1 MKVLRCL
8 IVEDEPI
15 AAGII
20 EDYIKL
26 VPFLSHEM
34 TFHDP
39 VKALHYLSENSIDVI
54 FLDLSMPHLNGKEFL
69 DILTEKYKIILTTA
83 HHEFGIESYE
93 WGVVDYLLKPIPFS
107 RFMIAVNK
115 LRPEANVLFESSPQ
129 SADNSRERA
138 FRYFNVN
145 KTMIRVFLDEIWMV
159 ESIKDYVRITTKTQ
173 TIITKGNL
181 QEFENL
187 MQAHGGLRIHRSYL
201 INLNHVDAF
210 TAHDLNI
217 KGKTIPIGRLYKDS
231 VLHLLQKQIN

>member
-1 MKVLRCL
+1 MKVLKCL

-26 VPFLSHEM
+26 VPFLSHEL

-39 VKALHYLSENSIDVI
+39 VKALHYLSENSLDVI

-69 DILTEKYKIILTTA
+69 GILTEKYKIILTTA

-115 LRPEANVLFESSPQ
+115 LKEDSKIVQEATPLLEENPK
-129 SADNSRERA
+129 DRA
-138 FRYFNVN
+138 FKYFNVN

-159 ESIKDYVRITTKTQ
+159 ESIKDYVRINTGSQ

-181 QEFENL
+181 QDFETL
-187 MQAHGGLRIHRSYL
+187 MQSHGGLRIHRSYL
-201 INLNHVDAF
+201 VNLHHVDAF
-210 TAHDLNI
+210 TTHDLI
-217 KGKTIPIGRLYKDS
+217 IHGKTIPVGRLYKES
-231 VLHLLQKQIN
+231 VLEVLKGM

>member
-1 MKVLRCL
+1 MKCL

-26 VPFLSHEM
+26 VPFLNHEM

-39 VKALHYLSENSIDVI
+39 VKALHYLTDHSIDVI

-69 DILTEKYKIILTTA
+69 EILTEKYKIILTTA

-115 LRPEANVLFESSPQ
+115 LREESTSVVEAPPLLPE
-129 SADNSRERA
+129 NSKERA
-138 FRYFNVN
+138 YKYFNVN
-145 KTMIRVFLDEIWMV
+145 KTMIRVFLDEIGMV
-159 ESIKDYVRITTKTQ
+159 ESIKDYVRITTKSQ

-181 QEFENL
+181 QEFETL
-187 MQAHGGLRIHRSYL
+187 MQSYGGLRIHRSYL
-201 INLNHVDAF
+201 VNLHHVDAF
-210 TAHDLNI
+210 TAHDLSI
-217 KGKTIPIGRLYKDS
+217 QGKTIPIGRLYKDS
-231 VLHLLQKQIN
+231 VLELLQKQIN

>member
-1 MKVLRCL
+1 MKVLKCL

-26 VPFLSHEM
+26 VPFLSHEL

-39 VKALHYLSENSIDVI
+39 VKALHYLSENSLDVI

-69 DILTEKYKIILTTA
+69 GILTEKYKIILTTA

-115 LRPEANVLFESSPQ
+115 LKEDSKIVQEATPLLEENPK
-129 SADNSRERA
+129 DRA
-138 FRYFNVN
+138 FKYFNVN

-159 ESIKDYVRITTKTQ
+159 ESIKDYVRINTGPQ

-181 QEFENL
+181 QDFETI

-201 INLNHVDAF
+201 VNLHHVEAF
-210 TAHDLNI
+210 TTHDVI
-217 KGKTIPIGRLYKDS
+217 IHGKTIPVGRLYKES
-231 VLHLLQKQIN
+231 VLEVLKGM

>member
-1 MKVLRCL
+1 MKVLKCL

-26 VPFLSHEM
+26 VPFLSHET

-39 VKALHYLSENSIDVI
+39 LKALHYLNENSADVI

-69 DILTEKYKIILTTA
+69 SILKEKYQIILTTA
-83 HHEFGIESYE
+83 HHEFGIESYD

-115 LRPEANVLFESSPQ
+115 LRLPANKVSEAPAPLSETSQ
-129 SADNSRERA
+129 ERA

-145 KTMIRVFLDEIWMV
+145 KTMIRVFLDEIGMV
-159 ESIKDYVRITTKTQ
+159 ESIKDYVRITTQSQ

-201 INLNHVDAF
+201 VNLNHVEAF
-210 TAHDLNI
+210 TTHDVI
-217 KGKTIPIGRLYKDS
+217 IHGKTIPVGRLYKES
-231 VLHLLQKQIN
+231 VLEVLKSI